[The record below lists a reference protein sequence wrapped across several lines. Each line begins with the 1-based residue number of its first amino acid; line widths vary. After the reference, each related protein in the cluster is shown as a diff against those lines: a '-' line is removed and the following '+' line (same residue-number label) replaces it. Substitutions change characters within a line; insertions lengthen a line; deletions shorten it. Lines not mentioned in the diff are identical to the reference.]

1 MLSRGPGASVE
12 TSRMRRRSLGKPG
25 GLRGEEHPGL
35 IIQITKKKFK
45 PLILVSAPPLQSVAS
60 SPNLLTAKAIRKFS
74 LNS

>member
-1 MLSRGPGASVE
+1 MLSGGPGTSVE

-25 GLRGEEHPGL
+25 GLRGGEHPGL

-45 PLILVSAPPLQSVAS
+45 ALILVSAPPLQSVSS